1 MILIIDNYDS
11 FTYNLVQLFQSRGAE
26 IEIALNDKITIDEIR
41 KLNPSGI
48 VLSPGPCTPKEAGI
62 CLEVVKELKTE
73 FPILGV
79 CLGHQVIGE
88 AFGAKVINAG
98 RILHGKMEIIVHENK
113 SIFANAKP
121 MFSATRYHSL
131 MIDKESITNNLE
143 ILATAKSDHIIM
155 AVQHKEHP
163 IFGVQFHPES
173 YATECGIE
181 LADSFLN
188 IIKVYMEGNY
198 EHSKIS

>member
-26 IEIALNDKITIDEIR
+26 IEITLNDKITIDEIR
-41 KLNPSGI
+41 KLNPDGI

-62 CLEVVKELKTE
+62 CLEVVKKLKSE
-73 FPILGV
+73 FPIFGV

-98 RILHGKMEIIVHENK
+98 RILHGKMEKIVHENK
-113 SIFANAKP
+113 TIFANVNNK
-121 MFSATRYHSL
+121 FNATRYHSL
-131 MIDKESITNNLE
+131 MIEKETITDSLE
-143 ILATAKSDHIIM
+143 IIATAESDNIIM
-155 AVQHKEHP
+155 AVQHKEYP

-173 YATECGIE
+173 YATDCGAEIV
-181 LADSFLN
+181 DSFLN
-188 IIKVYMEGNY
+188 IIKISMEGNY